1 MRTSSLPLSPTSGL
15 HCELPQADTAPGL
28 ASSVPSDKQN
38 KENRGTH
45 KTWHGE
51 RASCTGSERP
61 CGASTGK
68 CAVQNK
74 RGKIFSSCRCS
85 AAHGAT
91 EAAENAKGGPR
102 TGSTG
107 PTDLHRTDGVQ
118 SPSIARTRKKKKKK
132 KKEIDARHAGGGGAK
147 KGGGIYRGGGIKS
160 ARRMGF
166 EKEGERGEI
175 RQRRWRRGI
184 FRRRKGTHSVSD
196 ASARVSFKKDAGKW
210 GHSRSRCAAP
220 IKTTSTQYP
229 FPPVDPTKTPC
240 PSASHHKSIAAGHY
254 ARVEN
259 ILRGNRNQMDARG
272 ECARRP
278 MPIRFVPAHSPECLL
293 AVRGGTHSFIPPNR
307 SPSVQTMVARGIS
320 AVDHCPNRKAKGSY
334 GTAYNTFNTSGLLI
348 GFRARQISMYS
359 MVHTFCASN
368 IVHINGWNII

>member
-74 RGKIFSSCRCS
+74 KGKIFSSCRCS

-132 KKEIDARHAGGGGAK
+132 KKKEIDGGK
-147 KGGGIYRGGGIKS
+147 PHLQP
-160 ARRMGF
+160 M
-166 EKEGERGEI
+166 
-175 RQRRWRRGI
+175 
-184 FRRRKGTHSVSD
+184 
-196 ASARVSFKKDAGKW
+196 SF
-210 GHSRSRCAAP
+210 
-220 IKTTSTQYP
+220 
-229 FPPVDPTKTPC
+229 
-240 PSASHHKSIAAGHY
+240 
-254 ARVEN
+254 
-259 ILRGNRNQMDARG
+259 
-272 ECARRP
+272 
-278 MPIRFVPAHSPECLL
+278 
-293 AVRGGTHSFIPPNR
+293 
-307 SPSVQTMVARGIS
+307 
-320 AVDHCPNRKAKGSY
+320 
-334 GTAYNTFNTSGLLI
+334 
-348 GFRARQISMYS
+348 
-359 MVHTFCASN
+359 
-368 IVHINGWNII
+368 